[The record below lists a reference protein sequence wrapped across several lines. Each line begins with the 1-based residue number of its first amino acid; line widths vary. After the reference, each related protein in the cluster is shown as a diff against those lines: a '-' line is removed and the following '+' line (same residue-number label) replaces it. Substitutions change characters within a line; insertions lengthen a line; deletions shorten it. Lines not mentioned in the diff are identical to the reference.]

1 MHRREQREEKA
12 VEEQESIYALMGPS
26 AFVRSLDQQV
36 RQVAQ
41 TNFTVILQ
49 GETGTGKELVAR
61 LLHARSDRAARPFVP
76 IDCGAIPDSLMESAL
91 FGYVKG
97 AFTGAENRR
106 AGYFE
111 LTHGGT
117 LFLDEI
123 AHLSLTTQVKF
134 LRVLQEGQVYPLGS
148 KTSVQTDARLIVA
161 ANVVLAEEVQAGRFR
176 ADLFHRLNE
185 FAISLTRLRDRR
197 DDILFLAERF
207 RHEANGELEKRSEGF
222 SSEAQAYLL
231 AYEWPGNVRELR
243 NAIRRAV
250 LLSQQTIEL
259 KHLRQVLS
267 QQPFAW
273 QTMYGASLE
282 KIQQG
287 NSLHNVIDDV
297 VMSLEKTLIQHTLE
311 ETEGNKRHAA
321 ARLHIGYKTLFRK
334 LREYNID

>member
-1 MHRREQREEKA
+1 MHRREQHEEKA

-36 RQVAQ
+36 QQVAR

-61 LLHARSDRAARPFVP
+61 LLHARSDRAGRPFVP

-148 KTSVQTDARLIVA
+148 KTSVQTDVRLIVA

-185 FAISLTRLRDRR
+185 FAILLTRLRDRR

-207 RHEANGELEKRSEGF
+207 RHEANGQLGKRSESF

-267 QQPFAW
+267 PQPLAW

-287 NSLHNVIDDV
+287 NSLHNVIDEV
-297 VMSLEKTLIQHTLE
+297 VTSLEKTLIQRTLE
-311 ETEGNKRHAA
+311 ETGGNKRHAA

>member
-1 MHRREQREEKA
+1 MHRRERLEEKA
-12 VEEQESIYALMGPS
+12 TGEQESIYALMGPS
-26 AFVRSLDQQV
+26 AFVRHLDQQV
-36 RQVAQ
+36 QQVAR

-49 GETGTGKELVAR
+49 GDTGTGKELVAR
-61 LLHARSDRAARPFVP
+61 LLHARSERAARPFVP
-76 IDCGAIPDSLMESAL
+76 IDCGAIPDSLIESEL
-91 FGYVKG
+91 FGYAKG
-97 AFTGAENRR
+97 AFTGAESRR

-111 LTHGGT
+111 LTRGGT

-123 AHLSLTTQVKF
+123 ANLSLTTQVKL
-134 LRVLQEGQVYPLGS
+134 LRVLQERRVCPLGS
-148 KTSVQTDARLIVA
+148 QTSVHTDVRLIVA
-161 ANVVLAEEVQAGRFR
+161 ANVALAEEVRAGRFR

-185 FAISLTRLRDRR
+185 FAISLVCLHDRR

-207 RHEANGELEKRSEGF
+207 RHEANRELGKCSQGF

-267 QQPFAW
+267 PRPLAW
-273 QTMYGASLE
+273 QTMYGAPLQ

-287 NSLHNVIDDV
+287 TSLHDVIDEV
-297 VMSLEKTLIQHTLE
+297 VAYLEKTLIQHTLE
-311 ETEGNKRHAA
+311 ETGGNKKHAA

-334 LREYNID
+334 LREYNIN

>member
-1 MHRREQREEKA
+1 MERRERLEETA
-12 VEEQESIYALMGPS
+12 VREQESIYALMGPS

-36 RQVAQ
+36 QQVAR

-91 FGYVKG
+91 FGYVRG

-148 KTSVQTDARLIVA
+148 KTSVQTDVRLIVA

-207 RHEANGELEKRSEGF
+207 QHEANSELGKRSEGF

-267 QQPFAW
+267 PRPLAW

-287 NSLHNVIDDV
+287 NSLHEVIDEV
-297 VMSLEKTLIQHTLE
+297 VTSLEKVLIQHTLE
-311 ETEGNKRHAA
+311 ETGGNKRHAA